1 VVIADKMKE
10 AEALLVR
17 EWVHVREDEREE
29 VNLVVVD
36 LLRE

>member
-17 EWVHVREDEREE
+17 EWVHVREDEGRR
-29 VNLVVVD
+29 LI
-36 LLRE
+36 